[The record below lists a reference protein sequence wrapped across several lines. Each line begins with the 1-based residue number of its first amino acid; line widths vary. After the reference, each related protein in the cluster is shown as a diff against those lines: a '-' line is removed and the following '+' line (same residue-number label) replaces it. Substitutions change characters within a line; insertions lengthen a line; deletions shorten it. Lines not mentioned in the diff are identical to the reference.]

1 MNPET
6 KLELMKHTD
15 SYWMLLTEEIK
26 ELILKYKESQE
37 LIEWRESKTSHI
49 LCEKIRAHGRSRQKW
64 FIGPVECRSYGV
76 KSGKVFYM
84 MIFGHYWDSDGVRRK
99 VFLDFSFMAA
109 MTRCDLIKIRLQYQT
124 NEHVQLPFPEYGPR
138 NQIGTDETHG

>member
-37 LIEWRESKTSHI
+37 LTEWRESKTSRI
-49 LCEKIRAHGRSRQKW
+49 LCEKIRAHGRLRQKW

-76 KSGKVFYM
+76 KSGKVLYM
-84 MIFGHYWDSDGVRRK
+84 MIFGHYWDLDGVRRK
-99 VFLDFSFMAA
+99 VFLDFSFTAA
-109 MTRCDLIKIRLQYQT
+109 MIRCDYIKVGLYFQT
-124 NEHVQLPFPEYGPR
+124 NEHVQILFL
-138 NQIGTDETHG
+138 DK